1 MATITNIFAEARA
14 LVDASSTQ
22 YIDATVLRRCNAAR
36 QEINAKLIA
45 LNKNIKFDEHNQT
58 DLPYGD
64 FDLENGVQSYA
75 YGSSILAID
84 RVEVQD
90 NSGNWHKL
98 NPISEATI
106 KESLAEYKGDAG
118 LPEEYSRRA
127 NSLFLYPAPATANVT
142 LSGGGRI
149 YYQRTVTDWTTD
161 DISTGTV
168 EGGFPNDYLIS
179 YKIALPYALTYKKD
193 RVPMIM
199 SEINRMEKEL
209 FDIESN
215 KDGDREPKLIP
226 NVEDNR

>member
-22 YIDATVLRRCNAAR
+22 YIDATLLRRVNAAR
-36 QEINAKLIA
+36 QELNAKLIA

-58 DLPYGD
+58 DAPYGD
-64 FDLENGVQSYA
+64 FDLVDGQQSYA
-75 YGSSILAID
+75 YASSILAID
-84 RVEVQD
+84 RIEIQD

-98 NPISEATI
+98 EPISEATI
-106 KESLAEYKGDAG
+106 KEALSEFMGDG
-118 LPEEYSRRA
+118 LPTRYSRRG
-127 NSLFLYPAPATANVT
+127 NQFSLYPNVAEENVT

-149 YYQRTVTDWTTD
+149 YYQRTVTEWDTD

-179 YKIALPYALTYKKD
+179 YKAALPYALSYKKD
-193 RVPMIM
+193 RVSMLM
-199 SEINRMEKEL
+199 SEINRMEQEL